1 MGYRRL
7 DYGRQRK
14 RITSCKSWLEWV
26 QAKALFQLLNILSLL
41 VELEVVGTLVE
52 AEAQADIEP
61 HYRLQFQGHFW

>member
-1 MGYRRL
+1 L
-7 DYGRQRK
+7 V
-14 RITSCKSWLEWV
+14 V